1 MKKFGSVIY
10 YVILYNAII
19 TFVSP
24 KLQNF
29 WMALFLVFAAKSFK
43 KPKKYNTI
51 FQQFYAEDCFLHIFF
66 IKSKHIKKS
75 NFKKYLKLQLWCY

>member
-43 KPKKYNTI
+43 KPKKYITI
-51 FQQFYAEDCFLHIFF
+51 NNISTVLCRV
-66 IKSKHIKKS
+66 SKANISRKVAS
-75 NFKKYLKLQLWCY
+75 INI

>member
-43 KPKKYNTI
+43 KPKKYITI
-51 FQQFYAEDCFLHIFF
+51 NNISTVLCRGLFLTYFF
-66 IKSKHIKKS
+66 LSKANISRKVAS
-75 NFKKYLKLQLWCY
+75 INI